1 MKGDISHLLTGQF
14 DVFCF
19 DVELSTSKQKKN
31 DIIICRHLSN
41 KKLIC
46 DGI

>member
-1 MKGDISHLLTGQF
+1 MKGDLSHLITGQF
-14 DVFCF
+14 DVFGF
-19 DVELSTSKQKKN
+19 DVELSTSKQKEI
-31 DIIICRHLSN
+31 DINICRHLSN